1 MDTDATTKNDKDQ
14 DVSLVL
20 LGYSLKDITSERRTA
35 LEAASRRGVEPTNLS
50 ILSIRIWNM

>member
-20 LGYSLKDITSERRTA
+20 LGYSLKDITSESRTA